1 MKTIAIILI
10 REGSEGLPNKNIK
23 LFCGKPLCFWTI
35 QQALDSTAFDEIWV
49 SSDSEQYL
57 NLCEKEFGESCLYLL
72 RDKEYALNT
81 STTFETLENI
91 FSKVEDDFVFMNL
104 QVTSPLR
111 KVDQIKDSLKLFM
124 ESNAHHLVSFTKVD
138 KSKSLYMDKTENDWL
153 VPSCHGGSYRR
164 QNEPEKW
171 YPTGSIWMSTKTRC
185 LKDKT
190 FYTGQT
196 KIFEVP
202 KLYSFEIDD
211 ELDFQ
216 ICEFLFSK
224 YLLNGEVN

>member
-1 MKTIAIILI
+1 MKTVAIILI
-10 REGSEGLPNKNIK
+10 RSGSEGLPNKNIK
-23 LFCGKPLCFWTI
+23 EFCGKPLCFWTI
-35 QQALDSTAFDEIWV
+35 RQALDSTAFDEIWV

-57 NLCEKEFGESCLYLL
+57 NLCEKEFGEYCLYLL

-111 KVDQIKDSLKLFM
+111 TVGQIKDSLKFFK
-124 ESNAHHLVSFTKVD
+124 ESGAHHLVSFTRAD

-153 VPSCHGGSYRR
+153 VPSCHGGQYRR

-171 YPTGSIWMSTKTRC
+171 YPTGSIWVSTKDQY
-185 LKDKT
+185 LNDKT
-190 FYTGQT
+190 FYTNQT
-196 KIFEVP
+196 KLFETS
-202 KLYSFEIDD
+202 KLHSFEIDD
-211 ELDFQ
+211 ILDFVV
-216 ICEFLFSK
+216 CESLFLK
-224 YLLNGEVN
+224 YFKED

>member
-1 MKTIAIILI
+1 MT
-10 REGSEGLPNKNIK
+10 
-23 LFCGKPLCFWTI
+23 
-35 QQALDSTAFDEIWV
+35 
-49 SSDSEQYL
+49 
-57 NLCEKEFGESCLYLL
+57 LL
-72 RDKEYALNT
+72 
-81 STTFETLENI
+81 
-91 FSKVEDDFVFMNL
+91 NL

-111 KVDQIKDSLKLFM
+111 TVEQIKDSLILFK
-124 ESNAHHLVSFTKVD
+124 ESKAHHLVSFTKAT
-138 KSKSLYMDKTENDWL
+138 KSKSLFMDTVDEVWL

-171 YPTGSIWMSTKTRC
+171 YPTGSIWVSTKNQY

-190 FYTGQT
+190 FYTSQT
-196 KIFEVP
+196 QLFEVP

-224 YLLNGEVN
+224 YLLKGEVD

>member
-1 MKTIAIILI
+1 MKTITIILI

-57 NLCEKEFGESCLYLL
+57 NLCEKEFGEYCLYLL

-124 ESNAHHLVSFTKVD
+124 ESDAHHLVSFTRAD
-138 KSKSLYMDKTENDWL
+138 KSKSLYMDKTECNWL

-164 QNEPEKW
+164 QKEPEKW
-171 YPTGSIWMSTKTRC
+171 YPTGSIWVSTKNQY

-202 KLYSFEIDD
+202 RLYSFEIDD
-211 ELDFQ
+211 EFDFQ